1 MYIRFITP
9 SQDGLRSRWK
19 GMTLMNPHSAGRQ
32 ESWPTIVL
40 SDAKRSRD
48 DLDPICNQALGSEVV
63 VSMESVTCGY
73 RRQPVFRDVTLRLH
87 AGQLAGL
94 VGPTGSGKTTLL
106 KALLGL
112 VRPWQGE
119 VRVFGAPVTRA
130 TRARIGYVPQLETL
144 DWQFPVTAEQ
154 VVLMGAYRG
163 MSWLPWCR
171 ASERRAAFQL
181 MEQLGIAECIGQHIR
196 ELSGGQQQRVFLARA
211 LLGKPQLL
219 ILDEPTVGVDLKTQ
233 HDILHLLEDLREQGI
248 TIVLTTHDLNAV
260 AAHLPWLIC
269 FNRGVI
275 AQGPP
280 DLVFTPDILRATYA
294 SEMLVL
300 RQHGYLLVANSPL
313 VYQGRHGD
321 DLD

>member
-1 MYIRFITP
+1 MV
-9 SQDGLRSRWK
+9 Q
-19 GMTLMNPHSAGRQ
+19 MNLHSVGRRT
-32 ESWPTIVL
+32 WADAAL
-40 SDAKRSRD
+40 SDARGSRQS
-48 DLDPICNQALGSEVV
+48 LDTTASQGWAGEAVATLEA
-63 VSMESVTCGY
+63 VTCGY
-73 RRQPVFRDVTLRLH
+73 HRQAVFRDVTLTLH

-119 VRVFGAPVTRA
+119 VRVFGAPVTRSA
-130 TRARIGYVPQLETL
+130 RARIGYVPQLETL

-171 ASERRAAFQL
+171 AAERRAALQL
-181 MEQLGIAECIGQHIR
+181 MEQLGLAECAGQHIR

-233 HDILHLLEDLREQGI
+233 HDILHLLENLSAEGI
-248 TIVLTTHDLNAV
+248 TILLTTHDLNAV

-269 FNRGVI
+269 FNRSVI
-275 AQGPP
+275 AEGPP

-313 VYQGRHGD
+313 VFQGRHGD
-321 DLD
+321 QLD

>member
-1 MYIRFITP
+1 MNLHSVRQQEGYGDTTLTA
-9 SQDGLRSRWK
+9 SK
-19 GMTLMNPHSAGRQ
+19 GAQQSLDTASDDM
-32 ESWPTIVL
+32 PT
-40 SDAKRSRD
+40 
-48 DLDPICNQALGSEVV
+48 GEVV
-63 VSMESVTCGY
+63 ARIEAIACGY
-73 RRQPVFRDVTLRLH
+73 HRRPVFRDVTLTLH

-119 VRVFGAPVTRA
+119 VRVFGGAVTRSA
-130 TRARIGYVPQLETL
+130 RARIGYVPQLETL
-144 DWQFPVTAEQ
+144 DWQFPATAEQ

-171 ASERRAAFQL
+171 PAERRAALAL
-181 MEQLGIAECIGQHIR
+181 MEQLGIAACAGQHIR

-211 LLGKPQLL
+211 LLGKPRLL

-233 HDILHLLEDLREQGI
+233 HDILHILKDLSRQGV
-248 TIVLTTHDLNAV
+248 TILLTTHDLNAV

-280 DLVFTPDILRATYA
+280 ERVFTPGILRATYA

-313 VYQGRHGD
+313 VYQGHHGD
-321 DLD
+321 RLD

>member
-1 MYIRFITP
+1 MAFPTRKQSPANHT
-9 SQDGLRSRWK
+9 
-19 GMTLMNPHSAGRQ
+19 AGGHR
-32 ESWPTIVL
+32 
-40 SDAKRSRD
+40 AY
-48 DLDPICNQALGSEVV
+48 AGEVV
-63 VSMESVTCGY
+63 AALEAVTCGY
-73 RRQPVFRDVTLRLH
+73 QRRAVFRDVTLTLH
-87 AGQLAGL
+87 TGQLAGM

-119 VRVFGAPVTRA
+119 VRVFGAPVRRSTRV
-130 TRARIGYVPQLETL
+130 RIGYVPQLGTL

-163 MSWLPWCR
+163 MSWWPWCR
-171 ASERRAAFQL
+171 PDERRSALRL
-181 MEQLGIAECIGQHIR
+181 MEQLGVAACAGQHIR
-196 ELSGGQQQRVFLARA
+196 ELSGGQQQRIFLARA

-233 HDILHLLEDLREQGI
+233 HDILHLLEDLSEEGI
-248 TIVLTTHDLNAV
+248 TILLTTHDLNAV

-269 FNRGVI
+269 FNRGII

-280 DLVFTPDILRATYA
+280 EQVFTPDILRATYA

-300 RQHGYLLVANSPL
+300 RRQGYLLVANSPL

-321 DLD
+321 RLD

>member
-1 MYIRFITP
+1 MMP
-9 SQDGLRSRWK
+9 
-19 GMTLMNPHSAGRQ
+19 MNLHSAGRR
-32 ESWPTIVL
+32 ETWAGTVL
-40 SDAKRSRD
+40 SEAKKSCD
-48 DLDPICNQALGSEVV
+48 DFDPMGNQVLGDEVV
-63 VSMESVTCGY
+63 ASMESVTCGY
-73 RRQPVFRDVTLRLH
+73 RRQPVFRDVTLMLH

-94 VGPTGSGKTTLL
+94 VGPTGSGKTTVL

-154 VVLMGAYRG
+154 VVLMGAHRG

-171 ASERRAAFQL
+171 ASERWAAFQL
-181 MEQLGIAECIGQHIR
+181 MEQLGIGECIGPPIR
-196 ELSGGQQQRVFLARA
+196 ELPGGQQQRVFLARA
-211 LLGKPQLL
+211 LLGKPRLL

-233 HDILHLLEDLREQGI
+233 HDILHLLGDLREQGI

-280 DLVFTPDILRATYA
+280 EVVFTTDILRSTYA

-321 DLD
+321 QLD

>member
-1 MYIRFITP
+1 
-9 SQDGLRSRWK
+9 
-19 GMTLMNPHSAGRQ
+19 MNLHSAGGRAA
-32 ESWPTIVL
+32 WPDMACPEAQGARHEL
-40 SDAKRSRD
+40 DATVGQVASG
-48 DLDPICNQALGSEVV
+48 NVV
-63 VSMESVTCGY
+63 AAMESVTCGY
-73 RRQPVFRDVTLRLH
+73 RRHPVFRDVTLSLH
-87 AGQLAGL
+87 TGQLAGL

-119 VRVFGAPVTRA
+119 VRVFGASVTRA
-130 TRARIGYVPQLETL
+130 TRARIGYVPQLETP

-171 ASERRAAFQL
+171 ASERWAAIQL
-181 MEQLGIAECIGQHIR
+181 MEQLGLAECVGHHIG

-233 HDILHLLEDLREQGI
+233 HDILHLLEDLSGRGI
-248 TIVLTTHDLNAV
+248 TILLTTHDLNAV

-280 DLVFTPDILRATYA
+280 EQVFTPEILRATYA
-294 SEMLVL
+294 SDMLVL

-321 DLD
+321 QFD